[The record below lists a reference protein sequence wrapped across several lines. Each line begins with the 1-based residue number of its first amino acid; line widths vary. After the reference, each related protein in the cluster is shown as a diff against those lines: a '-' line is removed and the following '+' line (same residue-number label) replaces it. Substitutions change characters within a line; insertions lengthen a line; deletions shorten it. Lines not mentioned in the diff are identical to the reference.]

1 VGAVPREVSVVGAF
15 QTTLD
20 TNEFH
25 TTSQILLPK
34 PLEAYSLGAT
44 MRLSRSHALLLMAA
58 ICGCEAARPTPFL
71 DNFRIVLDNN
81 NNRRSASNNMRRNNS
96 FMPSSSEDG
105 DAKALIDKVRRG
117 LVEKVQNNL
126 QHYSKVEIGLY
137 AALACAL
144 TVVVKSTFGVY

>member
-1 VGAVPREVSVVGAF
+1 
-15 QTTLD
+15 
-20 TNEFH
+20 
-25 TTSQILLPK
+25 
-34 PLEAYSLGAT
+34 
-44 MRLSRSHALLLMAA
+44 
-58 ICGCEAARPTPFL
+58 
-71 DNFRIVLDNN
+71 
-81 NNRRSASNNMRRNNS
+81 
-96 FMPSSSEDG
+96 MPSSSEDG